1 MIESYNLILAIRKD
15 RHLPTFIPTHF
26 VGSRVTRRF
35 AECKEIQMSTFFERL
50 AMVFRFRETQVL
62 PRDTRVPLC
71 TSPIGVT
78 NRKMFKTINIAV
90 KTALFTLLLAV
101 GVSAQTTSGTVNLSG
116 AVSKFVE
123 INSGGAVTLS
133 GNSGGGVT
141 TDGTAN
147 NPLAVVV
154 DLGELGPSNT
164 ASFVTANVPLK
175 LRSNAAYVMSLAATV
190 SSTGTTANRIT
201 AADVGFGLGTV
212 SRSGTGVNTAGSDTN
227 ATSGDP
233 TLVANGSVNGTSG
246 RYEYTATLSNLGAF
260 SSATTALSGAFILNA
275 VPRSNNN
282 GLTVPAMFAVKPQ
295 FYEVG
300 TTTVTATFTVTA
312 P

>member
-1 MIESYNLILAIRKD
+1 
-15 RHLPTFIPTHF
+15 
-26 VGSRVTRRF
+26 
-35 AECKEIQMSTFFERL
+35 
-50 AMVFRFRETQVL
+50 
-62 PRDTRVPLC
+62 
-71 TSPIGVT
+71 
-78 NRKMFKTINIAV
+78 MFKPIIMAA
-90 KTALFTLLLAV
+90 KTALVTGLVVFAAN
-101 GVSAQTTSGTVNLSG
+101 AQTTTGTVNLSG
-116 AVSKFVE
+116 TVSKFVE

-154 DLGELGPSNT
+154 NLGELGPSNT
-164 ASFVTANVPLK
+164 ASFVTASVPLK

-190 SSTGTTANRIT
+190 SSSGSTANKIG
-201 AADVGFGLGTV
+201 ASDIGFGLGSV
-212 SRSGTGVNTAGSDTN
+212 VRSGVGVNTTGTDTN

-233 TLVANGSVNGTSG
+233 TLPANGAVNATSG
-246 RYEYTATLSNLGAF
+246 RFEFTTTRSNLGAF
-260 SSATTALSGAFILNA
+260 TSATTALNGSFILNA
-275 VPRSNNN
+275 VPRSNTQ
-282 GLTVPAMFAVKPQ
+282 GLTVPAIFAVKPQ